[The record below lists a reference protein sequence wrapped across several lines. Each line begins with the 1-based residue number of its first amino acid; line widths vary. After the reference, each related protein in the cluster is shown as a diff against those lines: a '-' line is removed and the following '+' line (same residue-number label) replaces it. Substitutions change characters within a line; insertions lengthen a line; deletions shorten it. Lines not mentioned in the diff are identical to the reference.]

1 MIQYKSPSNKTEE
14 RKLSGS
20 PLNNNKERIVS
31 SSSAINWSSSSSPV
45 VSSTNSSNT
54 NSFAS
59 SKSKVS
65 LANNTN
71 DISNIIDN
79 HNNLI
84 NQSMEGNESGV
95 VVNGNGEY
103 PVSYELEPITND
115 LVIDKTFTPICLGN
129 DLWVSNSFHT
139 IQSFKFCFLVY
150 SSKGGNVRHIKL
162 GDLFPGRGFFACCGY
177 HVDEP
182 EQMKLFFSNE
192 QFSKVTSIFL
202 KYYLGK
208 DWSPTSKLKS
218 QVNYVSII
226 SY

>member
-20 PLNNNKERIVS
+20 PLNKNKERIAQ
-31 SSSAINWSSSSSPV
+31 SSSAINGSSSSSPV
-45 VSSTNSSNT
+45 VSSTNSSST
-54 NSFAS
+54 KSFAS
-59 SKSKVS
+59 SKTKVS
-65 LANNTN
+65 LANNPN
-71 DISNIIDN
+71 YISNKIDN
-79 HNNLI
+79 H

-103 PVSYELEPITND
+103 PENYELEPITND
-115 LVIDKTFTPICLGN
+115 LNKTFTPIVLSN

-150 SSKGGNVRHIKL
+150 SSKGGNARYLTL
-162 GDLFPGRGFFACCGY
+162 GDLYPGRGFFACCGY

-192 QFSKVTSIFL
+192 QFSKVTSIYL

-208 DWSPTSKLKS
+208 DWSPTSKLKL

-226 SY
+226 PY

>member
-20 PLNNNKERIVS
+20 PLNKNKERIVQ
-31 SSSAINWSSSSSPV
+31 SSSAINGSSSSSPV
-45 VSSTNSSNT
+45 VSSINSSST

-59 SKSKVS
+59 SKTKVS

-71 DISNIIDN
+71 DISNKIDN

-84 NQSMEGNESGV
+84 NQSMEGNESEV

-103 PVSYELEPITND
+103 PENYELEPITND
-115 LVIDKTFTPICLGN
+115 LNKTFTPFFLGN

-150 SSKGGNVRHIKL
+150 SSKGGNVRHLKL
-162 GDLFPGRGFFACCGY
+162 GDLYPGRGFFACCGY

-182 EQMKLFFSNE
+182 EQMKLFFLND
-192 QFSKVTSIFL
+192 QFSKVTSINL

-208 DWSPTSKLKS
+208 DWSPTSKLKL

-226 SY
+226 LY